1 MASIDLA
8 MQFSSADPLAHFDDL
23 RRMIQKQPQRSDL
36 RIFLFQIYCVQGEW
50 MKAST
55 QLDVLLELDPSSK
68 PMVDTYREA
77 LRCEMLRRDVFAGA
91 RSPMVLGAPPDWLAW
106 MLEALRL
113 DAESHHAAAA
123 DLRAR
128 ALEAAPATSGTLDDA
143 PFAWLADADSRLGP
157 VIEAIINGK
166 YYWVPLSRLMRVEI
180 EKPADLRDFV
190 WAPATLTLENGSVVV
205 ALIPTRYP
213 GTERESDIGL
223 KLSRATEWREQ
234 PGGAWHGVGQR
245 VLSTDQSE
253 VALLDVRVLTFDTTL
268 DESSDSV
275 PEDASD
281 IESDADMAAALATLS
296 STPGPAGAKTPTDG

>member
-8 MQFSSADPLAHFDDL
+8 MQFSSADPLAHFDEL

-68 PMVDTYREA
+68 PMVETYREA
-77 LRCEMLRRDVFAGA
+77 LRCEALRREVFDGK
-91 RSPMVLGAPPDWLAW
+91 RSPLVLGAPQDWLA
-106 MLEALRL
+106 MMIEALRV
-113 DAESHHAAAA
+113 DAEGRPDAAAE
-123 DLRAR
+123 LRAR
-128 ALEAAPATSGTLDDA
+128 ALESAPATSGKLDDA

-157 VIEAIINGK
+157 VIEAIVNGK
-166 YYWVPLSRLMRVEI
+166 YYWVPISRLIRIEI

-190 WAPATLTLENGSVVV
+190 WAPATLTLENGAANV

-213 GTERESDIGL
+213 GTERETDNAL
-223 KLSRATEWREQ
+223 RLARATDWREQ

-245 VLSTDQSE
+245 MLTTDQTE
-253 VALLDVRVLTFDTTL
+253 IALLDVRVLAFDTEL
-268 DESSDSV
+268 VESA
-275 PEDASD
+275 P
-281 IESDADMAAALATLS
+281 SDADGDAASVTD
-296 STPGPAGAKTPTDG
+296 STTHTDG

>member
-8 MQFSSADPLAHFDDL
+8 MQFSSADPLGHFDDL

-50 MKAST
+50 IKAGT

-68 PMVDTYREA
+68 PMVETYREA
-77 LRCEMLRRDVFAGA
+77 LKCEALRRDVFDGK
-91 RSPMVLGAPPDWLAW
+91 RSPLVLGAPQDWLA
-106 MLEALRL
+106 MMIEALRV
-113 DAESHHAAAA
+113 DAEGRPDAAAE
-123 DLRAR
+123 LRAR
-128 ALEAAPATSGTLDDA
+128 ALEAAPATSGKLDDA

-166 YYWVPLSRLMRVEI
+166 YYWVPVSRLIRIEI

-190 WAPATLTLENGSVVV
+190 WTPATLTLENGAASV

-213 GTERESDIGL
+213 GTERESDSAL
-223 KLSRATEWREQ
+223 RLARATDWREQ

-245 VLSTDQSE
+245 MLTTDQAE
-253 VALLDVRVLTFDTTL
+253 IALLDVRVLAFDTVL
-268 DESSDSV
+268 VEAAPAEADAESADDTTAQSD
-275 PEDASD
+275 
-281 IESDADMAAALATLS
+281 
-296 STPGPAGAKTPTDG
+296 G

>member
-8 MQFSSADPLAHFDDL
+8 MQFSSADPLAHVDEL

-36 RIFLFQIYCVQGEW
+36 RIFLFQINCVQGEW

-68 PMVDTYREA
+68 PMVETYREA
-77 LRCEMLRRDVFAGA
+77 LRCEVLRRDVFDGK
-91 RSPMVLGAPPDWLAW
+91 RSPLVLGAPQDWLAW

-113 DAESHHAAAA
+113 DAESHPEAAA

-128 ALEAAPATSGTLDDA
+128 ALESAPATSGTLDDA

-166 YYWVPLSRLMRVEI
+166 YYWVPVSRLMRVEI
-180 EKPADLRDFV
+180 DKPADLRDFV
-190 WAPATLTLENGSVVV
+190 WTPATLTLENGAANV

-213 GTERESDIGL
+213 GTERETDHGL
-223 KLSRATEWREQ
+223 RLARATDWREQ

-245 VLSTDQSE
+245 MLTTDQVE
-253 VALLDVRVLTFDTTL
+253 VALLDVRVLTFDVAL
-268 DESSDSV
+268 VESGGADTG
-275 PEDASD
+275 EDAEGGAATAADSTTQSD
-281 IESDADMAAALATLS
+281 
-296 STPGPAGAKTPTDG
+296 G

>member
-36 RIFLFQIYCVQGEW
+36 RIFLFQLYCVQGEW
-50 MKAST
+50 VKAAT

-68 PMVDTYREA
+68 PMVETYREA
-77 LRCEMLRRDVFAGA
+77 LRCEVLRRDVFDGK
-91 RSPMVLGAPPDWLAW
+91 RSPLVLGKPQDWLAG

-113 DAESHHAAAA
+113 DADGHRDAAT

-128 ALEAAPATSGTLDDA
+128 SLEAAPATAGTLNDE
-143 PFAWLADADSRLGP
+143 PFAWLADADGRLGP
-157 VIEAIINGK
+157 VVEVIINGK
-166 YYWVPLSRLMRVEI
+166 YYWVPVSRLMRIEI

-190 WAPATLTLENGSVVV
+190 WAPATLTLANGAANV

-213 GTERESDIGL
+213 GTERESDGPL
-223 KLSRATEWREQ
+223 RLARATDWREQ

-245 VLSTDQSE
+245 MLTTDQTE
-253 VALLDVRVLTFDTTL
+253 IALLDVRTVTL
-268 DESSDSV
+268 ECE
-275 PEDASD
+275 PEAPATAAEAGEGGDL
-281 IESDADMAAALATLS
+281 ADAAA
-296 STPGPAGAKTPTDG
+296 

>member
-8 MQFSSADPLAHFDDL
+8 MQFSSADPLAHFDEL

-50 MKAST
+50 LKAST

-68 PMVDTYREA
+68 PMVETYREA
-77 LRCEMLRRDVFAGA
+77 LRCEALRREVFDGK
-91 RSPMVLGAPPDWLAW
+91 RSPLVLGAPQDWLA
-106 MLEALRL
+106 MMIEALRV
-113 DAESHHAAAA
+113 DAEGRPDAAAQ
-123 DLRAR
+123 LRAS
-128 ALEAAPATSGTLDDA
+128 ALEAAPATSGKLDDA

-166 YYWVPLSRLMRVEI
+166 YYWVPLSRLIRVEI

-190 WAPATLTLENGSVVV
+190 WAPATLTLENGAANV

-213 GTERESDIGL
+213 GTERETDNAL
-223 KLSRATEWREQ
+223 RLARATDWREQ

-245 VLSTDQSE
+245 MLTTDQAE
-253 VALLDVRVLTFDTTL
+253 IALLDVRVLSFDTEL
-268 DESSDSV
+268 VEST
-275 PEDASD
+275 P
-281 IESDADMAAALATLS
+281 SDAD
-296 STPGPAGAKTPTDG
+296 GGAGASSVTDSTTHTDG